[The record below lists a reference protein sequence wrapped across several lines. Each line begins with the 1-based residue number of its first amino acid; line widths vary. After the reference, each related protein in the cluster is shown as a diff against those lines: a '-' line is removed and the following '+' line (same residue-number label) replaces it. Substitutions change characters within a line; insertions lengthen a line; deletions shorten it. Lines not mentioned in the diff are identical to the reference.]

1 MLEGNLAADKET
13 NLSTDGSA
21 DRHGGLGHKRSLSVT
36 PASQRP
42 CKRQRQGLLPLE
54 AITRL
59 QAVLSQIQTPAPA
72 EMAGQ
77 S

>member
-1 MLEGNLAADKET
+1 MLEGNLAADKEN

-21 DRHGGLGHKRSLSVT
+21 GRHGGLGQKRPMSVT

-42 CKRQRQGLLPLE
+42 GKRQRQGLVPLPD
-54 AITRL
+54 ITRL
-59 QAVLSQIQTPAPA
+59 QAVLSRIQTPAPA
-72 EMAGQ
+72 DVAGQ